1 MHLGGCNNT
10 NTMRYSRIDSFFGL
24 LKYFNAVL
32 LVGLLV
38 ILWAGKT
45 RPVEV
50 TAECEHYRARFGIA
64 PTYKFGLTEFHCEFR
79 EEDLP
84 ERLKKRHAAPAI

>member
-1 MHLGGCNNT
+1 
-10 NTMRYSRIDSFFGL
+10 MRYSCMESLFGL
-24 LKYFNAVL
+24 LKYSNAVL

-50 TAECEHYRARFGIA
+50 IGECEHYRARFGIA
-64 PTYKFGLTEFHCEFR
+64 PTYKFGLNEFHCEFR

-84 ERLKKRHAAPAI
+84 ERLKKRHAAPAF